1 MADVSTQTVIQREA
15 PEVEAYKLGLLQ
27 EAQRL
32 YNEPMMLPA
41 VEAAG
46 MSPAE
51 QQAMDLARQ
60 GIGAFEPYIQAGAQG
75 LTQGMDLTQRGA
87 LA

>member
-1 MADVSTQTVIQREA
+1 MATETIIQREA

-32 YNEPMMLPA
+32 YQTPMGLPA

-46 MSPAE
+46 LSMGE
-51 QQAMDLARQ
+51 QQALDLARQ
-60 GIGAFEPYIQAGAQG
+60 GVGSFEPYLQAGSQG
-75 LTQGMDLTQRGA
+75 ITQGMDLTQRGA
-87 LA
+87 